1 MQILVFT
8 AFNVLC
14 KLKKHTTCDIY
25 ILSENLRQGLYQLEN
40 IKIFPANL
48 H

>member
-1 MQILVFT
+1 MNTMQILVFT

-25 ILSENLRQGLYQLEN
+25 TER
-40 IKIFPANL
+40 KP
-48 H
+48 